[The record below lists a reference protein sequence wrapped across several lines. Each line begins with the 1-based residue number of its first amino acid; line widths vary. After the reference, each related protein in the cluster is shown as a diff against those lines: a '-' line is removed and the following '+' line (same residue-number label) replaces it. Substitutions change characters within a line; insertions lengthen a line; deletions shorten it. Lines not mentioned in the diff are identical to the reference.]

1 MLVKVKSVPDAVDNV
16 EHVMASLPVT
26 VKVMVPEVDVAD
38 VAAKVTV
45 GAVVSMTSALL
56 APSELA
62 APGEGSVSVALLA
75 AASLMVPEL
84 SASEVVAA

>member
-62 APGEGSVSVALLA
+62 ALGEASVSVALLA

>member
-1 MLVKVKSVPDAVDNV
+1 MKVKSVPDAVDNV

-26 VKVMVPEVDVAD
+26 VKVMVPEVDVDD

-62 APGEGSVSVALLA
+62 ALGEASVSVALLA

>member
-1 MLVKVKSVPDAVDNV
+1 
-16 EHVMASLPVT
+16 MASLPVT

-45 GAVVSMTSALL
+45 GVVVSMTSALF

-62 APGEGSVSVALLA
+62 APGEASVSVALFP
-75 AASLMVPEL
+75 AASLIVPEL
-84 SASEVVAA
+84 SDSEVVAT

>member
-26 VKVMVPEVDVAD
+26 VKVMVPEVDVDD

-62 APGEGSVSVALLA
+62 ALGEASVSVALLA